1 MITLNL
7 LPIKEGL
14 KYRKQLKSLMLFLV
28 VIILIVVANIIF
40 YSHHSD
46 LATEQRLKVNK
57 LQKDVDKYK
66 NLLGNLKKEKKKREA
81 FLRRIEAI
89 NSLEK
94 LRKNLLKILDE
105 INRQIPHKTWLLSL
119 NKKENKIELSGGA
132 SSYENVTRFAHSLK
146 GQSNTFSKIEIIE
159 VHSETYSGKVSTG
172 KYKQKLKFLA
182 FRIDCL
188 LK

>member
-14 KYRKQLKSLMLFLV
+14 KYRKQLKHLMLFSI
-28 VIILIVVANIIF
+28 VIILIITANVVF
-40 YSHHSD
+40 YSHHST
-46 LATEQRLKVNK
+46 LVEQQQVKVDK
-57 LQKDVDKYK
+57 LQKDVEKYK

-94 LRKNLLKILDE
+94 LRKNLLKMLDE
-105 INRQIPHKTWLLSL
+105 VNRQIPHKTWLVKLD
-119 NKKENKIELSGGA
+119 KKGSKLQLEGGA
-132 SSYENVTRFAHSLK
+132 SSYENATRFANSLK
-146 GQSNTFSKIEIIE
+146 GQTNTFEKVETME
-159 VHSETYSGKVSTG
+159 THSENYTGKVSSG
-172 KYKQKLKFLA
+172 KYKQKLKYFA
-182 FRIDCL
+182 FKIDCL

>member
-14 KYRKQLKSLMLFLV
+14 KYRKQLKHFMLFSI
-28 VIILIVVANIIF
+28 VIILIVVSNVVF
-40 YSHHSD
+40 YSHHST
-46 LATEQRLKVNK
+46 LVEEQKLKVNK

-94 LRKNLLKILDE
+94 LRKNLLKMLDE
-105 INRQIPHKTWLLSL
+105 VNRQIPHKTWLISL
-119 NKKENKIELSGGA
+119 DKRK
-132 SSYENVTRFAHSLK
+132 
-146 GQSNTFSKIEIIE
+146 
-159 VHSETYSGKVSTG
+159 
-172 KYKQKLKFLA
+172 
-182 FRIDCL
+182 
-188 LK
+188 